1 MQGDTPDDP
10 GQTAARPGERLRIAR
25 EALGLDLTEIAARTR
40 IPQRHLEAIEAGT
53 YTGLPSITYAT
64 GFAKAYARAVDADEV
79 GIARD
84 VRAELGQIE
93 RPVITPEYP
102 LQEPSRAAPGG
113 IVWFG
118 VIVALVIVAGLG
130 IWYGTNWFRGG
141 AAQGDG
147 LVQQLEP
154 TPTPTAAAPA
164 PVPSPTV
171 PAVEH
176 VTLVARGPAW
186 IRITDATGKKLAEKE
201 LAASERYEVPDDADH
216 PRIRTGRPDQL
227 QVLLNGSEIAPL
239 GTEVKVV
246 EAELTSAA
254 LRARGQPAATPSP
267 SPSATTA
274 ATTTPRER
282 APRRRLGARAP
293 DSVDVATSPS
303 APGGGTT
310 PTGDTPNR

>member
-1 MQGDTPDDP
+1 MQGDTPDDS
-10 GQTAARPGERLRIAR
+10 GQTAARPGERLRAAR

-40 IPQRHLEAIEAGT
+40 IPQRHLEAIEEGT
-53 YTGLPSITYAT
+53 YTGLPSITYAS

-79 GIARD
+79 AIARD

-93 RPVITPEYP
+93 RPAITPEYP
-102 LQEPSRAAPGG
+102 VQEPSRAAPGG
-113 IVWFG
+113 VVWLG
-118 VIVALVIVAGLG
+118 VIVAVLLVAGIG

-141 AAQGDG
+141 ASQGDG
-147 LVQQLEP
+147 IAQQIEP
-154 TPTPTAAAPA
+154 TPAPTAAAPA
-164 PVPSPTV
+164 PAPSPTV

-201 LAASERYEVPDDADH
+201 LAAGDRYEVPDDADH

-254 LRARGQPAATPSP
+254 LRARGQPSATPSP
-267 SPSATTA
+267 SPSASA
-274 ATTTPRER
+274 APVVRER
-282 APRRRLGARAP
+282 PLRRRARTDGADAAVP
-293 DSVDVATSPS
+293 PAAST
-303 APGGGTT
+303 GGTT
-310 PTGDTPNR
+310 AGGDTPNP

>member
-10 GQTAARPGERLRIAR
+10 GQTATRPGERLRAAR
-25 EALGLDLTEIAARTR
+25 EALGLDLSEIAARTR
-40 IPQRHLEAIEAGT
+40 IPQRHLEAIEEGT
-53 YTGLPSITYAT
+53 YSGLPSVTYAS

-79 GIARD
+79 AIARD

-113 IVWFG
+113 VVWLG
-118 VIVALVIVAGLG
+118 VIVAVLLVAGIG

-141 AAQGDG
+141 ASQGDG
-147 LVQQLEP
+147 LVQQMEP

-164 PVPSPTV
+164 PAPSPTI

-201 LAASERYEVPDDADH
+201 LAAGDRYEVPDDADH

-227 QVLLNGSEIAPL
+227 QVLLNGSEVAPL

-267 SPSATTA
+267 SPSASA
-274 ATTTPRER
+274 SVAPAVR
-282 APRRRLGARAP
+282 ARPVRRRTGTDGGDAA
-293 DSVDVATSPS
+293 VSPAAS
-303 APGGGTT
+303 TGGTT
-310 PTGDTPNR
+310 PSGDTPNP

>member
-1 MQGDTPDDP
+1 MQGDTPDDS
-10 GQTAARPGERLRIAR
+10 GQTATRPGERLRAAR

-40 IPQRHLEAIEAGT
+40 IPQRHLEAIEEGT
-53 YTGLPSITYAT
+53 YSGLPSITYAT

-79 GIARD
+79 AIARD

-93 RPVITPEYP
+93 RPAVTPEYP

-113 IVWFG
+113 VVWLG
-118 VIVALVIVAGLG
+118 VIVAVLLVAGIG

-141 AAQGDG
+141 ASQGDG

-154 TPTPTAAAPA
+154 TPTPTPAAPA
-164 PVPSPTV
+164 PAPSPTV

-201 LAASERYEVPDDADH
+201 LAAGERYEVPDDADH

-227 QVLLNGSEIAPL
+227 QVLLNGSEVAPL

-254 LRARGQPAATPSP
+254 LRARGQPSATPSP
-267 SPSATTA
+267 TPSASA
-274 ATTTPRER
+274 APLVHER
-282 APRRRLGARAP
+282 PVRRRARTDSTDAAVPPAASTGGA
-293 DSVDVATSPS
+293 T
-303 APGGGTT
+303 PG
-310 PTGDTPNR
+310 GDTPNP

>member
-1 MQGDTPDDP
+1 MQGDTPEEFTP
-10 GQTAARPGERLRIAR
+10 STTRPGDRLRAAR
-25 EALGLDLTEIAARTR
+25 EALGLDLPEIAARTR
-40 IPQRHLEAIEAGT
+40 IPQRHLEAIEQGS
-53 YTGLPSITYAT
+53 YSGLPSITYAS
-64 GFAKAYARAVDADEV
+64 GFAKAYARAVNVDEV
-79 GIARD
+79 SIAQD

-93 RPVITPEYP
+93 RPAITPEYP

-118 VIVALVIVAGLG
+118 VIVALVIVAGIG
-130 IWYGTNWFRGG
+130 IWYGTDWFRGG
-141 AAQGDG
+141 SASQGDS
-147 LVQQLEP
+147 LVQQLGP

-164 PVPSPTV
+164 PTPTPTV

-201 LAASERYEVPDDADH
+201 LTAGERYDVPDDADH

-227 QVLLNGSEIAPL
+227 QVLLNGSEVAPL

-254 LRARGQPAATPSP
+254 LRARGQPGATPSP
-267 SPSATTA
+267 TPDATVGATPLRERPLRRRSTPRTDSTDTTA
-274 ATTTPRER
+274 APAATTP
-282 APRRRLGARAP
+282 A
-293 DSVDVATSPS
+293 
-303 APGGGTT
+303 
-310 PTGDTPNR
+310 GDTPNP

>member
-1 MQGDTPDDP
+1 MQGDTPDDS
-10 GQTAARPGERLRIAR
+10 GQTAARPGERLRAAR
-25 EALGLDLTEIAARTR
+25 EAMGLDLTEIAARTR
-40 IPQRHLEAIEAGT
+40 IPQRHLEAIEDGSYA
-53 YTGLPSITYAT
+53 GLPSITYAT

-79 GIARD
+79 VIARD

-118 VIVALVIVAGLG
+118 VIVALLIVAGLG

-141 AAQGDG
+141 TQGDG

-154 TPTPTAAAPA
+154 TPTPAAAGPA
-164 PVPSPTV
+164 PVPSPAV

-176 VTLVARGPAW
+176 VTLVAQGPAW

-201 LAASERYEVPDDADH
+201 LAAGERYEVPDDADH
-216 PRIRTGRPDQL
+216 PRVRTGRPDQL
-227 QVLLNGSEIAPL
+227 QVLLNGSQVAPL
-239 GTEVKVV
+239 GTKVEVM

-254 LRARGQPAATPSP
+254 LRARSQPAATPSP
-267 SPSATTA
+267 VPSAASADPAPT
-274 ATTTPRER
+274 R
-282 APRRRLGARAP
+282 ARTPRRRLGERAP
-293 DSVDVATSPS
+293 DSVDYGTTPS
-303 APGGGTT
+303 APAGGST
-310 PTGDTPNR
+310 PAGDTPNP

>member
-1 MQGDTPDDP
+1 MQGDTPDDS
-10 GQTAARPGERLRIAR
+10 GQTAARPGERLRAAR

-40 IPQRHLEAIEAGT
+40 IPQRHLEAIEEGT
-53 YTGLPSITYAT
+53 YTGLPSITYAS

-79 GIARD
+79 AIARD

-93 RPVITPEYP
+93 RPAITPEYP
-102 LQEPSRAAPGG
+102 VQEPSRAAPGG
-113 IVWFG
+113 VVWLG
-118 VIVALVIVAGLG
+118 VIVAVLLVAGIG

-141 AAQGDG
+141 ASQGDG
-147 LVQQLEP
+147 IAQQIEQ
-154 TPTPTAAAPA
+154 TPAPTAAAPA
-164 PVPSPTV
+164 PAPSPTV

-201 LAASERYEVPDDADH
+201 LAAGDRYEVPDDADH

-227 QVLLNGSEIAPL
+227 QVLLNGSEVAPL

-254 LRARGQPAATPSP
+254 LRARGQPSATPSP
-267 SPSATTA
+267 SPSASA
-274 ATTTPRER
+274 APVVRER
-282 APRRRLGARAP
+282 PLRRRARTDGADAAVP
-293 DSVDVATSPS
+293 PAAST
-303 APGGGTT
+303 GGTT
-310 PTGDTPNR
+310 AGGDTPNP